1 MQTGNEKPVVL
12 EVFRGT
18 KDSTVRIHPI
28 RRVGKCLFYQQT
40 GHHILHVDLLP
51 GAAHTFHLKPVE
63 GSSDFNICLKEALA
77 KMPSRFVFRP
87 VGTARLC
94 ASPNE
99 DLLYLEWDFIGPA
112 NIYLRTISISE
123 SMEMATA

>member
-1 MQTGNEKPVVL
+1 MQTSNEKPVVL
-12 EVFRGT
+12 EVFRGV
-18 KDSTVRIHPI
+18 KDQTGKVSPV

-40 GHHILHVDLLP
+40 GHHVLHVDLLP

-77 KMPSRFVFRP
+77 KVPSRFVFRP

-94 ASPNE
+94 NSPNE

-112 NIYLRTISISE
+112 DIYLRTISVSDL
-123 SMEMATA
+123 MEVATA